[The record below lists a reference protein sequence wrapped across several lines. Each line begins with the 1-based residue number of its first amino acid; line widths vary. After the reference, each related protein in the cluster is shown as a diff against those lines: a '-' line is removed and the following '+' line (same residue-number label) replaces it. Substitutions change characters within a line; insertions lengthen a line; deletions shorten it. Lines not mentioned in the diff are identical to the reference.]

1 MSSFRKA
8 ASALVLIALAG
19 SAVAQTGGSYPGIG
33 RTATPKEVIAWDI
46 DVRPDFKGL
55 PPGSGSVAKGQDV
68 WETKCS
74 SCHGVFGES
83 NEVFNPLIGGTS
95 AEDVKTGRV
104 AKLKDPAGGRT
115 TFMKV
120 ATISTVWDY
129 INRAMPWTAPKS
141 LTPDEVYSVTAFLLN
156 LAGVVPENFT
166 LSNQNIAEVQQRMPN
181 RNGMQ
186 TNHNLWPGS
195 EFGGTKQSDTRNT
208 ACMKNCVTEV
218 AVASFLPDFARDAHG
233 NLAEQNRIVGAQKG
247 ADTSRPESKSGAP
260 AAAAPAHQI
269 SYDVS
274 KDPVLIEEKLIFKT
288 KADIDSLPIAYRV
301 KYDESGFW
309 EYLWNDFKHRQEFLN
324 LIFIVSIKNS
334 FMIRVF
340 RTMFLISL
348 EFAFN
353 SYFYQDNNVEKQ
365 TEYIEKNGTDSVG
378 IGYIIVNE
386 LIQSFACVAAS
397 VIITFLLDLI
407 IIIPSSTEELLNDK
421 LISDNEDIKEE
432 GINEFKK
439 NMKWRYIIWIIC
451 TFIIHFVCW
460 YFSICFCAVFVNSN
474 KTWLYKGLLSL
485 VIGFLLI
492 KIFVSLFLTTFRTV
506 VKCYPFM

>member
-260 AAAAPAHQI
+260 AAAAPAAAVTAQADAAAKPAAGGGNQAAIALLGKNSCTACHGMSNKI
-269 SYDVS
+269 VGPS
-274 KDPVLIEEKLIFKT
+274 F
-288 KADIDSLPIAYRV
+288 ADIAK
-301 KYDESGFW
+301 KYPGKA
-309 EYLWNDFKHRQEFLN
+309 EYLTQK
-324 LIFIVSIKNS
+324 
-334 FMIRVF
+334 IRSGGSGVWGAVP
-340 RTMFLISL
+340 MPP
-348 EFAFN
+348 
-353 SYFYQDNNVEKQ
+353 Q
-365 TEYIEKNGTDSVG
+365 TLSEGDAK
-378 IGYIIVNE
+378 IIANW
-386 LIQSFACVAAS
+386 LAS
-397 VIITFLLDLI
+397 GAG
-407 IIIPSSTEELLNDK
+407 K
-421 LISDNEDIKEE
+421 
-432 GINEFKK
+432 
-439 NMKWRYIIWIIC
+439 
-451 TFIIHFVCW
+451 
-460 YFSICFCAVFVNSN
+460 
-474 KTWLYKGLLSL
+474 
-485 VIGFLLI
+485 
-492 KIFVSLFLTTFRTV
+492 
-506 VKCYPFM
+506 